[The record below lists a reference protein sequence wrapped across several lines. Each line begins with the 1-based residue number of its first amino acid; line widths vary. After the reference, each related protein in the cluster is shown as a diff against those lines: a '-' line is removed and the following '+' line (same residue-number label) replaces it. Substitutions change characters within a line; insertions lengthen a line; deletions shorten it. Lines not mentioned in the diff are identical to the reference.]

1 MQVKR
6 SASAM
11 SVQPAV
17 QFLPV
22 SAVSTAAV
30 DEPPPPPKKKKLG
43 LTIKFKG
50 MPKDPGA

>member
-1 MQVKR
+1 
-6 SASAM
+6 M
-11 SVQPAV
+11 STQPAA

-22 SAVSTAAV
+22 GTVSAAAV
-30 DEPPPPPKKKKLG
+30 DEPPPPKKKKLG